1 MAEAFSNSLTRAVG
15 IVSSVTGGAIGIGT
29 NLITGITTVGIATGY
44 IVDNTNYILGTRVTG
59 YGKNTGEVVVD
70 RDSTNT
76 ASASSQAL
84 TFLGLTSAYTSAGG
98 TKAILIGGTF
108 ANNTNSQVEVT
119 VHVYDNSATKIGAL
133 ASRVPIPN
141 GSSFVISDAGKTVLE
156 SLDAIRVYCDT
167 ANALDVNLGI
177 LKGVS

>member
-84 TFLGLTSAYTSAGG
+84 SFLGLTSAYTSAAG

-108 ANNTNSQVEVT
+108 ANNTENSVNLSVEILDSSGPT
-119 VHVYDNSATKIGAL
+119 TALL
-133 ASRVPIPN
+133 ASKIPVPN
-141 GSSFVISDAGKTVLE
+141 GSSFVISDTGKTLLE
-156 SLDAIRVYCDT
+156 AGDVVRVYCDSD
-167 ANALDVNLGI
+167 NAIDVNLSI
-177 LKGVS
+177 LTGVS

>member
-44 IVDNTNYILGTRVTG
+44 IVDTTNYILGTRVTG

-76 ASASSQAL
+76 ASASSQVL
-84 TFLGLTSAYTSAGG
+84 TFLGLTSAYTSAAG

-108 ANNTNSQVEVT
+108 ANNTNSSVNLTVEVHDSSSNT
-119 VHVYDNSATKIGAL
+119 VVGLAQKIP
-133 ASRVPIPN
+133 VPT
-141 GSSFVISDAGKTVLE
+141 GSSFVISDAGKSVLE
-156 SLDAIRVYCDT
+156 ATDSLRVYCDV
-167 ANALDVNLGI
+167 ANAIDVNLSI
-177 LKGVS
+177 LTGVS